1 MSKNNTTVSERRRKS
16 VIPWKTKASGRL
28 ASACKYV
35 GSSLR
40 AALHGIERNWP
51 LASLPLQKN
60 VEARAHSSSD
70 ERLVVTDFMCQQS
83 GQ

>member
-16 VIPWKTKASGRL
+16 VIPLNTTASGQL
-28 ASACKYV
+28 VNSCKCV
-35 GSSLR
+35 RSSLR
-40 AALHGIERNWP
+40 AVPHRIECTWP
-51 LASLPLQKN
+51 LAPLSPRRN
-60 VEARAHSSSD
+60 VEGSAPSPGD